1 MKELFNDLRAY
12 GEIIADKEHET
23 TEGHFI
29 RFTTYKLDDEL
40 YVATMCDGD
49 VITIGKMVNR

>member
-1 MKELFNDLRAY
+1 MKQLFNNLRHY

-29 RFTTYKLDDEL
+29 RFTTYKLIDKI
-40 YVATMCDGD
+40 YVVTMCDGEPI
-49 VITIGKMVNR
+49 VIGERVND

>member
-23 TEGHFI
+23 TEGYFI
-29 RFTTYKLDDEL
+29 RFTTYSLDGER
-40 YVATMCDGD
+40 YVVTMCNGEAI
-49 VITIGKMVNR
+49 VIGKTVNE